1 MKGFEPLPAQLEC
14 GFSIVKTRT
23 NEYFACIP
31 TTRTEPIP
39 VPYGYE
45 GVCIAFDPCV
55 RIFLTG
61 YDPAGNILEI
71 AKGGVDTVFKICY
84 RVDRIM
90 SKITKA
96 KNHRQRYNRQRA
108 ACGAKIKPQSCITDL
123 HAKTA
128 NYLFESYK

>member
-1 MKGFEPLPAQLEC
+1 MKGFKPLPAQLEC
-14 GFSIVKTRT
+14 DSTIVKTRT

-39 VPYGYE
+39 VPCGYE
-45 GVCIAFDPCV
+45 GVRIALDPGM

-71 AKGGVDTVFKICY
+71 AKGGVDTVFKMCY

-108 ACGAKIKPQSCITDL
+108 ACRARTKL
-123 HAKTA
+123 H
-128 NYLFESYK
+128 S